1 MIGFLTAG
9 DISDLPDFSDD
20 DFNKDMPYIPLPLA
34 ISNGFDDDNNDNN
47 VIRVGM
53 KHQSQ

>member
-1 MIGFLTAG
+1 MIDFLTAG
-9 DISDLPDFSDD
+9 DISDMPDFSDD
-20 DFNKDMPYIPLPLA
+20 DFNKDMPYIPLA

-47 VIRVGM
+47 VIRIGM